1 MWFFGK
7 KWQIFV
13 FFLLFSFL
21 PVWGQEGEPALE
33 SEDTPPPIPA
43 I

>member
-1 MWFFGK
+1 MAN
-7 KWQIFV
+7 ICT
-13 FFLLFSFL
+13 FLLFSFL
-21 PVWGQEGEPALE
+21 PVWGGQEGEPALE